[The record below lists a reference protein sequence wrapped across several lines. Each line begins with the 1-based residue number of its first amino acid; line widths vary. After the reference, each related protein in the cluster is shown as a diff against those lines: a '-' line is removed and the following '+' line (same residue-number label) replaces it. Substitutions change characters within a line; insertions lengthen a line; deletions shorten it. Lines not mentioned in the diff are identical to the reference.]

1 MLFLGIVSDFE
12 CDYII
17 NISRPNM
24 VRSTTGHGKGAGVD
38 NVRTSQSYWLARN
51 KSPISEAIY
60 RRVAALLQY
69 PHELFFPGRNA
80 EQINV
85 MNVP

>member
-1 MLFLGIVSDFE
+1 
-12 CDYII
+12 
-17 NISRPNM
+17 M

-38 NVRTSQSYWLARN
+38 NVRTSQSYWLART

-69 PHELFFPGRNA
+69 PQELFHPGRNA

-85 MNVP
+85 HIWLLAGAHHSNISYSLSIPKL